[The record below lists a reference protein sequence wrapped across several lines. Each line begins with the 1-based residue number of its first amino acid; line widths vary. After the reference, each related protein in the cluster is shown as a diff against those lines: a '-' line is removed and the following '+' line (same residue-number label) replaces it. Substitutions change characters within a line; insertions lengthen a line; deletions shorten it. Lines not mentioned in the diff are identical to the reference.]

1 VRWSVCADH
10 ERALSQIWVKS
21 AARSVDELSGR
32 SECRVRTGAICL
44 VGEAVEKVT
53 SHENAIHIECRV
65 RL

>member
-1 VRWSVCADH
+1 
-10 ERALSQIWVKS
+10 
-21 AARSVDELSGR
+21 
-32 SECRVRTGAICL
+32 L